1 MQYVDLST
9 GELIKVQVFVACLPA
24 TDYGY
29 ALAVPSQRSEDF
41 IYALA
46 SCLRFLGGVPQIIV
60 PDNLKAAVVKTDPYE
75 PDINRIFEDMAN
87 HYGFVVLPARPGK
100 PKDKCLCENHVKLVY
115 RRVYAELRN
124 QVFYS
129 LEELNKAIAG
139 KMLSHNRK
147 RMQQHPYS
155 REEHFLAIEKPALR
169 TLPATDFEVLCYS
182 NLKVGLNG
190 CVYLGKDKHYYSVP
204 HQYTGQQVKVIF
216 TRTLVKIYA
225 GGECIATHARDYN
238 EGRYTLVSEHMAS
251 HSKAYRERS
260 PEYYIS
266 RAEKIM
272 PLLGDVI
279 RYMFMTATVPAET
292 FYRSCDGLLHLHKTT
307 DPMLFSKACETAL
320 AHQNYR
326 YGFILSLIKSKCRGL
341 EEIYSSEPINNAPD
355 THANIRGK
363 EHFK

>member
-1 MQYVDLST
+1 
-9 GELIKVQVFVACLPA
+9 
-24 TDYGY
+24 
-29 ALAVPSQRSEDF
+29 
-41 IYALA
+41 
-46 SCLRFLGGVPQIIV
+46 
-60 PDNLKAAVVKTDPYE
+60 
-75 PDINRIFEDMAN
+75 
-87 HYGFVVLPARPGK
+87 
-100 PKDKCLCENHVKLVY
+100 
-115 RRVYAELRN
+115 
-124 QVFYS
+124 
-129 LEELNKAIAG
+129 
-139 KMLSHNRK
+139 
-147 RMQQHPYS
+147 
-155 REEHFLAIEKPALR
+155 
-169 TLPATDFEVLCYS
+169 
-182 NLKVGLNG
+182 
-190 CVYLGKDKHYYSVP
+190 
-204 HQYTGQQVKVIF
+204 
-216 TRTLVKIYA
+216 
-225 GGECIATHARDYN
+225 
-238 EGRYTLVSEHMAS
+238 MAS